1 MTLTAPTHYTAD
13 MNAQSARSNRESEY
27 FGIVTAYGE
36 VFPRIA
42 DDVFIAPGAVVMGD
56 VELAA
61 GVGIW
66 YNTVVRGDVNTITI
80 GERSNVQDGCVLHT
94 GYGEAHALHVGRD
107 VTIGH
112 NACVHGCTVEDECL
126 IGIGANVLNGA
137 LIRTRS
143 YVAAGAL
150 VPPGMEVPS
159 GVLVAGVPAKIIR
172 ELKQSELD
180 DLIPSAERYRKY
192 ATEHQKALRTAP

>member
-1 MTLTAPTHYTAD
+1 
-13 MNAQSARSNRESEY
+13 MNEQSAQDKGASHY
-27 FGIVTAYGE
+27 FGVVGPYGTL
-36 VFPRIA
+36 VPRIA
-42 DDVFIAPGAVVMGD
+42 EGVFIAPGAVVLGD
-56 VELAA
+56 VELGAE
-61 GVGIW
+61 VGIW
-66 YNTVVRGDVNTITI
+66 YNSVLRGDVNTITI
-80 GERSNVQDGCVLHT
+80 GPRSNVQDGCVLHT
-94 GYGEAHALHVGRD
+94 GYGEEHALRIGRD

-137 LIRTRS
+137 LIRSHS

-172 ELKQSELD
+172 DLKQSELD

-192 ATEHQKALRTAP
+192 ALEHQKALRAAR

>member
-1 MTLTAPTHYTAD
+1 
-13 MNAQSARSNRESEY
+13 MNGQSAQHNSGSPY
-27 FGIVTAYGE
+27 FGIVTAYDGKS
-36 VFPRIA
+36 PRIA
-42 DDVFIAPGAVVMGD
+42 EDVFIAPGAVVMGD
-56 VELAA
+56 VDLAA

-66 YNTVVRGDVNTITI
+66 YNTVARGDVNTITI

-94 GYGEAHALHVGRD
+94 GYGEKHALRIGRD

-137 LIRTRS
+137 LIRSHS

-180 DLIPSAERYRKY
+180 DLIPSAERYRRY
-192 ATEHQKALRTAP
+192 ATEHQKALRARQ

>member
-1 MTLTAPTHYTAD
+1 
-13 MNAQSARSNRESEY
+13 MNEQSAHQPAASHS
-27 FGIVTAYGE
+27 FGIVGPYEGITPHIGA
-36 VFPRIA
+36 
-42 DDVFIAPGAVVMGD
+42 DVFIAPGAVVLGNITLADD
-56 VELAA
+56 VS
-61 GVGIW
+61 IW
-66 YNTVVRGDVNTITI
+66 YNSVLRGDVNSITI
-80 GERSNVQDGCVLHT
+80 GRRSNVQDGCVLHV
-94 GYGEAHALHVGRD
+94 GYGTEHALRIGRD

-137 LIRTRS
+137 LIRRHS

-172 ELKQSELD
+172 DLKQSELD
-180 DLIPSAERYRKY
+180 DLIPSAQRYHKY
-192 ATEHQKALRTAP
+192 ATEHRLALQNRS

>member
-1 MTLTAPTHYTAD
+1 
-13 MNAQSARSNRESEY
+13 MNAQSARSNSESEY

-36 VFPRIA
+36 VLPRIA
-42 DDVFIAPGAVVMGD
+42 DHVFIAPGAVVMGD
-56 VELAA
+56 VELGAE
-61 GVGIW
+61 VGIW

-94 GYGEAHALHVGRD
+94 GYGEEHALHIGRD

-172 ELKQSELD
+172 DLKQSELD

-192 ATEHQKALRTAP
+192 ATEHQKALRSAQ

>member
-1 MTLTAPTHYTAD
+1 
-13 MNAQSARSNRESEY
+13 MNGQSSHDSSNAHY
-27 FGIVTAYGE
+27 FGVVGPYGTH
-36 VFPRIA
+36 VPRIA
-42 DDVFIAPGAVVMGD
+42 ENVFIAPGAVVLGD
-56 VELAA
+56 VDLAV

-66 YNTVVRGDVNTITI
+66 YNTIVRGDINEITI
-80 GERSNVQDGCVLHT
+80 GDRSNVQDGCVLHT
-94 GYGEAHALHVGRD
+94 GYGEAHALRIGRD

-137 LIRTRS
+137 RIRTHS

-172 ELKQSELD
+172 DLKQSELD

-192 ATEHQKALRTAP
+192 AQEHYQALLNAR